1 MANKEQEQLVAL
13 VDSIKERFAYL
24 MKDIKDAA
32 SLHAFTA
39 YAEARKGW
47 CYPSHVVAFD
57 EFVRG
62 LFDAVADVHKEG
74 KQLLGRN
81 DEPLEDE
88 EDEEDEE
95 ERNERVLDSIDT
107 RFDVAFDAL
116 RRAGKD
122 VLTSREQL
130 DSFLYGLRLKAER
143 VLESYDSTED
153 ETNVPVVET
162 DDDEDDY
169 TVEYFPPVVE
179 TNDDMDDEE
188 DDETED
194 ETKDIDR
201 LGEKEVEAVQE
212 NVYHLFATALAT
224 LKRAVQADVYIERDD
239 LERLTNDV
247 RKCID
252 DAWKE
257 RDKTFVPCETRLHA
271 IERLRFSDLT
281 R

>member
-1 MANKEQEQLVAL
+1 MTEQEQLVAL
-13 VDSIKERFAYL
+13 VDSIKERFDYL
-24 MKDIKDAA
+24 MKDIKDAT

-39 YAEARKGW
+39 YAEARNGW
-47 CYPSHVVAFD
+47 CYPSHFVAFD
-57 EFVRG
+57 AFVRG

-95 ERNERVLDSIDT
+95 ERNERVLDSIET

-143 VLESYDSTED
+143 VLESYDSTDDETEE

-162 DDDEDDY
+162 ND
-169 TVEYFPPVVE
+169 
-179 TNDDMDDEE
+179 DDMDDETGV
-188 DDETED
+188 DETED
-194 ETKDIDR
+194 DYTAEYIPPLDIDC
-201 LGEKEVEAVQE
+201 LDEKEEESVRE
-212 NVYHLFATALAT
+212 NVSYLFATALAT
-224 LKRAVQADVYIERDD
+224 LKRAVQADVYLSRDD

-247 RKCID
+247 KKSID

-257 RDKTFVPCETRLHA
+257 RDKTSTRRGSTECYMNRRHA
-271 IERLRFSDLT
+271 IERLRHDDLT

>member
-13 VDSIKERFAYL
+13 VDSLNERFSEL
-24 MKDIKDAA
+24 IRDIKDAA
-32 SLHAFTA
+32 SIHAFTA
-39 YAEARKGW
+39 YAEARNGW

-62 LFDAVADVHKEG
+62 LFDALADVHKEG

-95 ERNERVLDSIDT
+95 ERNERVLDSIET

-143 VLESYDSTED
+143 VLESYDETEE
-153 ETNVPVVET
+153 ETNVPVVESN
-162 DDDEDDY
+162 DDDMDDETGVDETEDY
-169 TVEYFPPVVE
+169 TVEYIPPL
-179 TNDDMDDEE
+179 
-188 DDETED
+188 
-194 ETKDIDR
+194 DIDC
-201 LGEKEVEAVQE
+201 LDEKEEESVRE
-212 NVYHLFATALAT
+212 NVSYLFATALAT
-224 LKRAVQADVYIERDD
+224 LKRAVQADVYLSRDD

-247 RKCID
+247 KKSID
-252 DAWKE
+252 DAWNE
-257 RDKTFVPCETRLHA
+257 RDKTSTRRGSTECYMNRRRA
-271 IERLRFSDLT
+271 IERLRRDDLT

>member
-1 MANKEQEQLVAL
+1 MTNQEQLVAL
-13 VDSIKERFAYL
+13 VDSLKERFDAL
-24 MKDIKDAA
+24 MKDIQDATA
-32 SLHAFTA
+32 LHAFTA
-39 YAEARKGW
+39 YAEVRKGW
-47 CYPSHVVAFD
+47 CYPSHFVAFD

-62 LFDAVADVHKEG
+62 LFDSVADVHKEG

-88 EDEEDEE
+88 EDDD
-95 ERNERVLDSIDT
+95 ERNERVLDSIET

-143 VLESYDSTED
+143 VLESYDSTDDEEE

-162 DDDEDDY
+162 DDDEEDDEDDY
-169 TVEYFPPVVE
+169 TVEYIPPVE
-179 TNDDMDDEE
+179 AKELNATCD
-188 DDETED
+188 
-194 ETKDIDR
+194 K
-201 LGEKEVEAVQE
+201 LGEKEVESVKE
-212 NVYHLFATALAT
+212 NLYYLFSTALAT
-224 LKRAVQADVYIERDD
+224 LRRAVYADVYLSRDD
-239 LERLTNDV
+239 LRRLTDDV
-247 RKCID
+247 RKSID

-257 RDKTFVPCETRLHA
+257 RDKTDYRRGSTECEMNKRHA
-271 IERLRFSDLT
+271 IERLRRDGLT

>member
-1 MANKEQEQLVAL
+1 MANQEQLVAL
-13 VDSIKERFAYL
+13 VDSIKERFDAL

-88 EDEEDEE
+88 EDDEDEE
-95 ERNERVLDSIDT
+95 ERNERVLDSIET

-143 VLESYDSTED
+143 VLESYDETEE

-162 DDDEDDY
+162 NDEDDEEDDY
-169 TVEYFPPVVE
+169 TVEYFPPVDE
-179 TNDDMDDEE
+179 TNDDEE
-188 DDETED
+188 DETED
-194 ETKDIDR
+194 VDR
-201 LGEKEVEAVQE
+201 LDEKEVESVQE

-257 RDKTFVPCETRLHA
+257 RDKTFVPCETRRHA

>member
-1 MANKEQEQLVAL
+1 MTNQEQLVAL
-13 VDSIKERFAYL
+13 VDSIKERFDAL
-24 MKDIKDAA
+24 TKDIKDAA

-39 YAEARKGW
+39 YAEVRKGW
-47 CYPSHVVAFD
+47 CYPSHFVAFD

-88 EDEEDEE
+88 EDEDDD
-95 ERNERVLDSIDT
+95 ERNERVLDGIET

-153 ETNVPVVET
+153 ETEEETNVPVVET
-162 DDDEDDY
+162 NDDDMDDETEDDY
-169 TVEYFPPVVE
+169 TVEYIPPL
-179 TNDDMDDEE
+179 
-188 DDETED
+188 
-194 ETKDIDR
+194 DIDC
-201 LGEKEVEAVQE
+201 LDEKEVEAVQE
-212 NVYHLFATALAT
+212 NVYYFFATALAR
-224 LKRAVQADVYIERDD
+224 LKQAVQADVYTERDA

-247 RKCID
+247 RKCLD

-257 RDKTFVPCETRLHA
+257 REKTFVPCETRRHA
-271 IERLRFSDLT
+271 IERLRFSELT

>member
-13 VDSIKERFAYL
+13 VDSIKERFDYL

-62 LFDAVADVHKEG
+62 LFDSVADVHKEG

-95 ERNERVLDSIDT
+95 ERNERVLDSLET

-143 VLESYDSTED
+143 VLESYDSNDEKEHNEDDTED
-153 ETNVPVVET
+153 DDTRDDST
-162 DDDEDDY
+162 DDDNMDDDC
-169 TVEYFPPVVE
+169 TVEYFPPL
-179 TNDDMDDEE
+179 
-188 DDETED
+188 
-194 ETKDIDR
+194 DIDC
-201 LGEKEVEAVQE
+201 LDEKEEEAVRE
-212 NVYHLFATALAT
+212 NVAYLFATALAT
-224 LKRAVQADVYIERDD
+224 LKRAVQADVYLSRDD
-239 LERLTNDV
+239 LERLTDDV
-247 RKCID
+247 KKSID

-257 RDKTFVPCETRLHA
+257 RDKTSIRRGSTECYMNRRHA
-271 IERLRFSDLT
+271 IERLRRDDLT